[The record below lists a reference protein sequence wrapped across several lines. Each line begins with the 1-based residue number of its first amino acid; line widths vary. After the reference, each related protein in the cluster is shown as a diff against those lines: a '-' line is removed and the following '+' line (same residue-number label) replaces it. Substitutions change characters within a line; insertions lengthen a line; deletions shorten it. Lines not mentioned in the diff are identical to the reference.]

1 MSSRQTRRQTRASVP
16 AVEAPLTPA
25 VTAPPKRHLPELEV
39 LRDTPAPKKARA
51 EDPKT
56 PSLPTPTAVQR
67 RSSRLSGRPNV
78 DYSVSSVLDEEE
90 PEVPKTTAKSRP
102 QAIGPPTG
110 PPTGRRASARLSGRT
125 RVEVDDEE
133 FTIDD
138 LEEECLDV
146 SDDEGPATK
155 HDVKVPFVDKDGL
168 TRIGPQPQQPAV
180 YVGWAPRAE
189 AVRFIHTKLRQI
201 WLAEKK
207 SMPTSARFHEAE
219 MEAAEH
225 KLVQSL
231 VAYGPDNNK
240 VTLHCAYTGDQLSWA
255 PGPQSVSVEA
265 IYPYVVSDRQ
275 LGYHTAQNV
284 TTISSS
290 LNWAKGKSA
299 SILLP
304 LLATWIKADDAPGL
318 SFKQRKGRLAWAFN
332 AVSNEGLIA
341 DIYGLRIPHEAQL
354 DKWRTWTLD
363 KQRQVLELF
372 RTGRRTSAIANEID
386 SYDTGDLFYVRQKS
400 KSLIP
405 RSNRYGDA

>member
-25 VTAPPKRHLPELEV
+25 VTAPPKRHLPELDV
-39 LRDTPAPKKARA
+39 LLDTPAPKKARA

-56 PSLPTPTAVQR
+56 PSLPTPTTVQR

-78 DYSVSSVLDEEE
+78 DYSVSSVVDEEE

-110 PPTGRRASARLSGRT
+110 RRASARLSGRT
-125 RVEVDDEE
+125 RVEVDDQE
-133 FTIDD
+133 FTTDD
-138 LEEECLDV
+138 LEEDCLDV
-146 SDDEGPATK
+146 SDDEGQATK
-155 HDVKVPFVDKDGL
+155 HNVKVPFVDKDGL
-168 TRIGPQPQQPAV
+168 TRIGPQPKQPAV

-189 AVRFIHTKLRQI
+189 AVRSIHAKLWDICRD
-201 WLAEKK
+201 EKK

-219 MEAAEH
+219 MEATEH

-240 VTLHCAYTGDQLSWA
+240 VTLHCAYTGNQLSWA

-265 IYPYVVSDRQ
+265 IYPYVVSDQQ
-275 LGYHTAQNV
+275 LRYHTAQNV

-304 LLATWIKADDAPGL
+304 LLATWIKAYDAPGL

-341 DIYGLRIPHEAQL
+341 GIYGLRISHEAQL
-354 DKWRTWTLD
+354 DNWRTWTLD
-363 KQRQVLELF
+363 KQRQFIELF
-372 RTGRRTSAIANEID
+372 RTGRRTSDVANEID
-386 SYDTGDLFYVRQKS
+386 SYDTEDFYYVRRKS
-400 KSLIP
+400 ESLIA
-405 RSNRYGDA
+405 RRDCYGDA